1 MIERDY
7 RLVGENLLKKEE
19 RKRWDRQ
26 LGLGGN
32 PRRSGGAKDL
42 YRKKKMVTWT
52 IVGRRMGGRGVGEG
66 VK

>member
-1 MIERDY
+1 MIGRDC
-7 RLVGENLLKKEE
+7 RLVGENLVNKEE

-32 PRRSGGAKDL
+32 PRRSGGAQDL
-42 YRKKKMVTWT
+42 YRKKKMVTWM
-52 IVGRRMGGRGVGEG
+52 IVGRQMGCRGVGEG